1 MTRPPEYQSK
11 LRAQTGTP
19 TLMIVY
25 MQSLVRIA
33 SQACWLADGAS
44 AENRN
49 GGPDDR
55 CPEACAEPDDGHEP
69 QPDRP
74 FAFAVIVH
82 DDMVCPRGH
91 PDLRTEN
98 AAIYWNHGIG
108 TRHLGP
114 LKRARLNVA
123 FKRNAA

>member
-1 MTRPPEYQSK
+1 MTRPPQCK
-11 LRAQTGTP
+11 LKWRAQTGTP
-19 TLMIVY
+19 EPVIIY
-25 MQSLVRIA
+25 MQSLVRVA
-33 SQACWLADGAS
+33 SQAWRHAHGAS
-44 AENRN
+44 AENGN

-55 CPEACAEPDDGHEP
+55 CPETCAEPDDGHEP

-74 FAFAVIVH
+74 FAFAAIVH
-82 DDMVCPRGH
+82 DDMVCPCGH

-108 TRHLGP
+108 TRDLSP
-114 LKRARLNVA
+114 LKRASLNVA